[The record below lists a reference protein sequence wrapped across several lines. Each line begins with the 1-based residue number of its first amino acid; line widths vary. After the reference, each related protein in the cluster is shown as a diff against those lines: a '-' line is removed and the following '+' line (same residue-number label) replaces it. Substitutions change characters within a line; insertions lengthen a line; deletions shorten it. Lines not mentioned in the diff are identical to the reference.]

1 MKKSLKLQVIA
12 LRKEK
17 KSYREIAE
25 SLCISKSTVSYWLKD
40 IDWSRDIQEQ
50 LTERAQR
57 ISQKRL
63 IHLNNLKKVKWQKIY
78 QEAEK
83 EAVCEFDGLKD
94 NPLFITG
101 ISLYWGE
108 GDKNFKNGQ
117 VRVSNIDERLLA
129 VFRAF
134 LQQVCKVD
142 DQKIKAYVLL
152 YPDLDEETCLNF
164 WSENIG
170 VPKEKFFKSSVIQ
183 GRHKKNRL
191 SYGVCSIQV
200 SNKYLKKKVLTWIEL
215 FAKIF

>member
-1 MKKSLKLQVIA
+1 MKKSLKLEVIA

-25 SLCISKSTVSYWLKD
+25 LLCISKSTVSYWLKD

-57 ISQKRL
+57 VSQKRL
-63 IHLNNLKKVKWQKIY
+63 IHLNNLKKVKWQRIY

-83 EAVCEFDGLKD
+83 EATCEFDGLKD
-94 NPLFITG
+94 STLFIAG

-117 VRVSNIDERLLA
+117 VRVSNIDERLLS

-134 LQQVCKVD
+134 LQEVCKVE

-152 YPDLDEETCLNF
+152 YPDLDEEVCLNF

-183 GRHKKNRL
+183 GRHKRNRL

-200 SNKYLKKKVLTWIEL
+200 SNKYLKKKVLTWLDL